1 MSRKNWASEK
11 IFSRLL
17 NNRTQKTYWDNINEL
32 RSRPNQ
38 EVFNK
43 AMQLAKSKSDKE
55 KNIGIAILA
64 QLGFDPRFNQIET
77 IKLYF
82 ELLTQD
88 QSIDVLIS
96 ILYAISHNFEIL
108 TEKQVNIL
116 QTFKNNESSYVRTAL
131 ANAISCLQDDQSID
145 TLILLSKDTSS
156 SVRNW
161 ATFSLGT
168 LIEINNKK
176 ITDALWKRVDDK
188 HQETKLEAIL
198 GLAIRKDNRVKEIVR
213 RELKYGEYGTLLFE
227 AIEQLNDKDFL
238 PLLEDNLQSS
248 YHDDGILDEWILD
261 LKDCISKLKNS
272 DNETHQKVSF
282 NN

>member
-1 MSRKNWASEK
+1 MSRKNWTSEK
-11 IFSRLL
+11 IFSRLV
-17 NNRTQKTYWDNINEL
+17 NNRTQKTYWDNIDEL
-32 RSRPNQ
+32 RSRPNE

-43 AMQLAKSKSDKE
+43 ATQFAKSKSDKE

-64 QLGFDPRFNQIET
+64 QLGFDPRFKQNET

-82 ELLTQD
+82 ELLTQE
-88 QSIDVLIS
+88 QSNDVLIS
-96 ILYAISHNFEIL
+96 ILYGISHNFEIL
-108 TEKQVNIL
+108 TTTQVNIL

-131 ANAISCLQDDQSID
+131 VNAISCLEDDQSID
-145 TLILLSKDTSS
+145 TLILLSEDTSS

-188 HQETKLEAIL
+188 HHETKQEAIL
-198 GLAIRKDNRVKEIVR
+198 GLAIRKDTRVKEIVK
-213 RELKYGEYGTLLFE
+213 RELKHGEYGTLLFE
-227 AIEQLNDKDFL
+227 AIETLNDRDFL
-238 PLLEDNLQSS
+238 PLLEDNLKSS
-248 YHDDGILDEWILD
+248 YHDDGILDEWILN

-272 DNETHQKVSF
+272 ENETHQKVCINS
-282 NN
+282 